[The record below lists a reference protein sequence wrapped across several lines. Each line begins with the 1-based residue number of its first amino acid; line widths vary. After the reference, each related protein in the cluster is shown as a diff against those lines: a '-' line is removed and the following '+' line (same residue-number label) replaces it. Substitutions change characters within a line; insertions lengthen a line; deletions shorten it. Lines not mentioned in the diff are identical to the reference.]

1 MSHPKTA
8 ALIVAAGR
16 GHRAGDG
23 LPKQYRDLDGEPVLS
38 RTLRAFHQHPRID
51 MIRVVIHPDDQEL
64 FDQANQE
71 FAASCCYGGDTRSQS
86 VHNGLR
92 ALRSEKPDHVLVHD
106 AARPFVPDDLI
117 DRLCQALDQGEAAV
131 PGLPITDAVF
141 SRGGDQI
148 AAGIDRDTL
157 VRVQTPQA
165 FHFEKLMS
173 AFDASK
179 AGIAYPDEA
188 SLARSGGIPVQIV
201 DGDAANIKLTF
212 AEDFQ
217 MPVFHRQMI
226 TVSGTGYDVHRLGP
240 GDGIWLCGVKI
251 PCPFD
256 LIGHSDAD
264 VGLHALV
271 DALLGAIG
279 AGDIG
284 QHFPPSDP
292 QWKGAASSAFVDHAV
307 SLARK
312 AGSVPVHA
320 DITLVCEKPK
330 IGPHRDAMKARVA
343 DLLGLCQTSVNIK
356 ATTTEGLGFA
366 GRGEGIAAHA
376 IVTVKRH
383 E

>member
-16 GHRAGDG
+16 GQRAGDG
-23 LPKQYRDLDGEPVLS
+23 LPKQYRDLDGAPVLS

-51 MIRVVIHPDDQEL
+51 KIMVVIHPDDQEL
-64 FDQANQE
+64 FDLANQTTLATHC
-71 FAASCCYGGDTRSQS
+71 FGGENRSQS
-86 VHNGLR
+86 VRNGLD
-92 ALRSEKPDHVLVHD
+92 ALRADSPDHVLVHD
-106 AARPFVPDDLI
+106 AARPFVSDDLI
-117 DRLCQALDQGEAAV
+117 TRLCQALDGGQAAI
-131 PGLPITDAVF
+131 PGLPITDATF
-141 SRGGDQI
+141 RRNGDEI
-148 AAGIDRDTL
+148 SASLDRDTL
-157 VRVQTPQA
+157 VRAQTPQA
-165 FHFEKLMS
+165 FHFTTLMS
-173 AFDASK
+173 AFDATDS
-179 AGIAYPDEA
+179 GDSFPDEA
-188 SLARSGGIPVQIV
+188 SLVRSCGIGVKIV
-201 DGDAANIKLTF
+201 DGDPANIKLTF

-217 MPVFHRQMI
+217 MPHSFHQMI

-240 GDGIWLCGVKI
+240 GDGIWLCGVEV

-284 QHFPPSDP
+284 QHFPPTDP
-292 QWKGAASSAFVDHAV
+292 RWKGVASAAFVDHAV
-307 SLARK
+307 SLARS
-312 AGSVPVHA
+312 AGATPVHA
-320 DITLVCEKPK
+320 DITLICESPK
-330 IGPHRDAMKARVA
+330 IGPHRDAMKARVS
-343 DLLGLCQTSVNIK
+343 DLLGMPPESVNIK

-366 GRGEGIAAHA
+366 GRGEGIAAQA

>member
-1 MSHPKTA
+1 MQHPKTA

-23 LPKQYRDLDGEPVLS
+23 LPKQYRDLHGEPVL
-38 RTLRAFHQHPRID
+38 RHTIRVFRDHPAID
-51 MIRVVIHPDDQEL
+51 MVMVVIHPDDQNL
-64 FDQANQE
+64 FDQSNKE
-71 FAASCCYGGDTRSQS
+71 YAAYSCYGGENRNLS
-86 VHNGLR
+86 VENGMA
-92 ALRSEKPDHVLVHD
+92 ALSIFAPDHVLVQD
-106 AARPFVPDDLI
+106 GARPFVSAELI
-117 DRLCQALDQGEAAV
+117 DRLCEALAHSKAAV
-131 PGLPITDAVF
+131 PGLPITDATF
-141 SRGGDQI
+141 TRNRDEIGQL
-148 AAGIDRDTL
+148 IDRDSL

-165 FHFEKLMS
+165 FHYPALMA
-173 AFDASK
+173 AFDASD
-179 AGIAYPDEA
+179 ANTNYPDEA
-188 SLARSGGIPVQIV
+188 SLVRAVGQPVHIV
-201 DGDAANIKLTF
+201 DGDPSNIKLTF
-212 AEDFQ
+212 AEDFE
-217 MPVFHRQMI
+217 MSGKVPQMI

-240 GDGIWLCGVKI
+240 GDGVWLCGVEI
-251 PCPFD
+251 PCPYS

-292 QWKGAASSAFVDHAV
+292 QWKGAASSVFVEHAV

-312 AGSVPVHA
+312 ANATPVHA
-320 DITLVCEKPK
+320 DITLICERPK
-330 IGPHRDAMKARVA
+330 IGPNRDAMQKRVA
-343 DLLGLCQTSVNIK
+343 DLLGMRPSAVNIK

-366 GRGEGIAAHA
+366 GRGEGIAAQA